1 MRTNYWKAKAAREY
15 SLSRRKM
22 LTASGTAGLGL
33 GALGLVGC
41 GGDDDDE
48 PGGSTPASSGTTAG
62 GTATGG
68 TTAAGETPSSSG
80 PPIPA
85 VAAEQFYSP
94 WSLFPR
100 EYDGHTA
107 LGPNIWHIIGNR
119 AIRRHAKTGDLLPEL
134 AASWEQVDPEGLEMT
149 IKIQPD
155 IKTHE
160 KAPTNGRTF
169 TAEDFAYNLVRI
181 TGALDPDNK
190 ARYQRAAT
198 LAGLDTATAVDAT
211 TVQVKMT
218 KPNSGFFA
226 GLAEFRNLFMP
237 KDTIE
242 GGFANPAA
250 LSGTGPFVV
259 REFEDYKVAKFDMH
273 PNFFVKGQ
281 PHFKTLEMQPT
292 NDRSAQVSAFLA
304 KQLVYIA
311 GITAAER
318 PIFDGQ
324 RKDARMEQHSGLN
337 WYHIRFNTQKKPYDD
352 PRVRQAISM
361 VIDREAL
368 AKARHGDAEWALTG
382 PIVPG
387 FPEALTHEE
396 LKSAYPWFDSAKRD
410 ANITEA
416 RALLSAAGVGD
427 LEVGMLPGSQTT
439 TAEWF
444 ENAVRSKDQIEQ
456 ALPNLKVTVTPPAD
470 TAAFAQLQSRGEFDI
485 ISYTITTLPDQAL
498 ELNSQ
503 FHSTGSRNYG
513 KFNDPEADT
522 LLDKALSTIDPQARS
537 EVIKEIQDKIL
548 KDWHPVAHFY
558 VNPDVRYVDPNYHLE
573 DNEEQLGTW
582 NPSGVGYG
590 GQYLRYW
597 YKQA

>member
-1 MRTNYWKAKAAREY
+1 MSNYWTTRAQRN
-15 SLSRRKM
+15 SLSRRRM
-22 LTASGTAGLGL
+22 LSASGTAGLGV

-41 GGDDDDE
+41 GGDDDDT
-48 PGGSTPASSGTTAG
+48 PSGGNTPTGGGATTTTGSPASGTPA
-62 GTATGG
+62 
-68 TTAAGETPSSSG
+68 PSG

-94 WSLFPR
+94 WGLFPR

-134 AASWEQVDPEGLEMT
+134 AASWEQVDPQGLEMT

-155 IKTHE
+155 IKTHD

-169 TAEDFAYNLVRI
+169 TAEDFAYNLTRI

-198 LAGLDTATAVDAT
+198 LAGMTSATAVDAT
-211 TVQVKMT
+211 TVQVKMS

-237 KDTIE
+237 KDTVE
-242 GGFANPAA
+242 KGFANPSE

-281 PHFKTLEMQPT
+281 PHFKKLELQPT

-324 RKDARMEQHSGLN
+324 RKDARLEQHSGLN
-337 WYHIRFNTQKKPYDD
+337 WYHIRFNITKKPYDD
-352 PRVRQAISM
+352 PRVRKAISL

-368 AKARHGDAEWALTG
+368 AKARHGDAQWALTG

-387 FPEALTHEE
+387 FPEALSAET
-396 LKSAYPWFDSAKRD
+396 LKKDYPGFDSAKRA

-416 RALLSAAGVGD
+416 KALLSAAGVGD
-427 LEVGMLPGSQTT
+427 LNINMLPGSQVT

-444 ENAVRSKDQIEQ
+444 ENAVRAKDQIEQ
-456 ALPNLKVTVTPPAD
+456 ALPNLKITVTPPAD
-470 TAAFAQLQSRGEFDI
+470 TAAFAQLQARGEFDI

-498 ELNSQ
+498 ELISQ
-503 FHSTGSRNYG
+503 FSTTGSRNYG
-513 KFNDPEADT
+513 KFTDPAADA
-522 LLDKALSTIDPQARS
+522 LLEKALVTIDPTARS
-537 EVIKEIQDKIL
+537 AVIKEFQDKLL
-548 KDWHPVAHFY
+548 KDWNPVVHFY
-558 VNPDVRYVDPNYHLE
+558 VNPDVRYVDPKYHLE
-573 DNEEQLGTW
+573 NDAEQLGTW

-597 YKQA
+597 YQQA